1 MSTTTQVLN
10 NSNMN
15 NLQKGASSTTA
26 DIQNLQGIET
36 ELLQNLEMN
45 LAQGNLT
52 ANEVDS
58 AISQINAIASM
69 RMNLYDSLGN
79 YNEFYQTNL
88 QMANDTLYQ
97 QTQVLDILE
106 GKLNDNRK
114 KIIALAENKNNN
126 VRLAEINS
134 YYSEKYKAQARF
146 MKIVII
152 LILPILI
159 CAILVKRGLL
169 PYIVFKIVSVI
180 IGMIAFFFL
189 VNQLYFFSTRNNMAY
204 QQTNMQ
210 FNTSKLNT
218 TSAFPDV
225 SGNDP
230 WFTGYNDSG
239 VCKGSNCCSTG
250 MTYDS
255 SLNQC
260 VEVES
265 FVNLNPANTPSL
277 RSYSSQSNS
286 KIPSPALGNSK
297 TGDSPLVSKNL
308 DYNSYK
314 NETNKKSSDALNWDS
329 LLSSFDNLIS
339 SKKADYTMGKESFVG
354 YNS

>member
-1 MSTTTQVLN
+1 
-10 NSNMN
+10 MN
-15 NLQKGASSTTA
+15 NLEGGASSTTS
-26 DIQNLQGIET
+26 DIQNLQTIET

-52 ANEVDS
+52 TTEVDS

-88 QMANDTLYQ
+88 KMANNTLYQ

-106 GKLNDNRK
+106 SKLNDNRK

-126 VRLAEINS
+126 IRLAEINS

-159 CAILVKRGLL
+159 CAIFVKRGLL
-169 PYIVFKIVSVI
+169 PYIVFKVVSVI
-180 IGMIAFFFL
+180 VGVIAFFFL
-189 VNQLYFFSTRNNMAY
+189 VNQLYFFSTRNNMVY

-218 TSAFPDV
+218 TTAFPDSSGNDA

-230 WFTGYNDSG
+230 WFTGYSDSA

-277 RSYSSQSNS
+277 STYSSSHSQSNS
-286 KIPSPALGNSK
+286 KIPSPVFGNSK
-297 TGDSPLVSKNL
+297 TTDSPLVSKNL

-314 NETNKKSSDALNWDS
+314 NETNKKSNDLLNWDS

-339 SKKADYTMGKESFVG
+339 SKKADYTMGKESYAG